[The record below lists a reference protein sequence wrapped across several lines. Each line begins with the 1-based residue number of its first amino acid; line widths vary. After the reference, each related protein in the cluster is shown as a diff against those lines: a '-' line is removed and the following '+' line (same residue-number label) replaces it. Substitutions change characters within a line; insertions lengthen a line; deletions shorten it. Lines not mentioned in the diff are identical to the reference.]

1 MRTLVTGAAGFLGR
15 HLVASLL
22 ADGHE
27 VVGVD
32 NFITSDRRDLHR
44 LLDDPS
50 FAFAEI
56 DITDPAFRAFAAD
69 WRLDAIYHLACP
81 TGVPNLGP
89 LALEMLRT
97 SYTGSEAVLE
107 LARANEVPVLLTST
121 AEVYGNPEVSPQR
134 EEYTGNVDTLGP
146 RKGYE
151 EGKRVAETLF
161 GIYAERFGVQAKVV
175 RVFNTYG
182 PGMCLDD
189 TRVVPAFVRAALEG
203 RPIVLHGDGG
213 QTRCHTYAS
222 DMVAGLRL
230 AMAHGAPAR
239 AYNLGSSQQTTVRH
253 LAELVVRL
261 TGTES
266 AIVSVERPRHDH
278 DNRLP
283 QTTRARE
290 ELGWSLTVSLEEGLR
305 QTIADFRSRLN
316 LPKTAMAAAV

>member
-32 NFITSDRRDLHR
+32 NFITSDRRDLRR
-44 LLDDPS
+44 LLDEPG

-56 DITDPAFRAFAAD
+56 DIADPAFRAFASD
-69 WRLDAIYHLACP
+69 WRFDAIYHLACP

-97 SYTGSEAVLE
+97 CYAGSEAVLE
-107 LARANEVPVLLTST
+107 VARANDAPVLLTST

-222 DMVAGLRL
+222 DMVSGLRL
-230 AMAHGAPAR
+230 AMAHGVPVR
-239 AYNLGSSQQTTVRH
+239 AYNLGSSTQTTVRY

-261 TGTES
+261 TDTHAG
-266 AIVSVERPRHDH
+266 IVSVERPRHDH

-283 QTTRARE
+283 ETTRARA

-305 QTIADFRSRLN
+305 QTIADFRGRLG
-316 LPKTAMAAAV
+316 TGIAAVAAAV